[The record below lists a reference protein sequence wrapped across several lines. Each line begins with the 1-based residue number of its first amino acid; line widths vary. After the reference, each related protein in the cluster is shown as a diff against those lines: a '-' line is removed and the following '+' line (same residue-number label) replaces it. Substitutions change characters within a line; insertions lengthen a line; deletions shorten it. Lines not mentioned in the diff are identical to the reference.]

1 MKESKDTIE
10 VLLIVFITLKIV
22 NFNNMQVLDYIL
34 LVIVAVYIILEL
46 VERIRKGI
54 ENGKRKR

>member
-54 ENGKRKR
+54 ENGKGKR